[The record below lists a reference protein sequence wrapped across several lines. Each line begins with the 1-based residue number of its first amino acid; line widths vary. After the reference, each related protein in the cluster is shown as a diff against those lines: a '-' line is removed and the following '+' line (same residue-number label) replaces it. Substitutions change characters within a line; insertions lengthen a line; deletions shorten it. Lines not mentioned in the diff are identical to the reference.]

1 MISRNLSSR
10 RVSMWML
17 LASIVLKCHAHA
29 YLFGYYEHIAGEDQD
44 GFTPRITIGLKNC
57 FKCEHWNSC
66 WWGPCQIPIPASIVY
81 AERLWDGLVVFA
93 STFEVLVRGF
103 TLGFGMRMF
112 HFIFSEAGPD
122 ATKPSNVLRSYRRK
136 ILISVVA
143 GLSLAAFLHGSSLF
157 VPVEIRQDW
166 FQYQHH
172 NDHSKQSSLPNTD
185 VPLTL
190 YLYIRRELATTYTKA
205 DGTLD
210 CPSTCDGEIC
220 NNSTCN
226 FPIDIC
232 PYVWTRFGTGLA
244 YLATTL
250 EVLLRGFFLGFGA
263 RMLKFMFLA
272 DVPSSSSKNNRPD
285 SNQELQS
292 SNDNSDE
299 YRLLLESFKH
309 RGLVSVVSGLS
320 VAAIVHGSSL
330 FVPTGLRDIWFVQ
343 GADIDDLLVRICNP
357 FPIYYFWDKFVESL
371 GINLLKTCSGSCCR
385 SK

>member
-1 MISRNLSSR
+1 MMLSRNLSSR

-17 LASIVLKCHAHA
+17 LASMVLKCHVHA
-29 YLFGYYEHIAGEDQD
+29 YLFGYYEHIVVGDQD
-44 GFTPRITIGLKNC
+44 GFTPRITKGLINC

-66 WWGPCQIPIPASIVY
+66 WWGPCQIPIPTSIVY

-112 HFIFSEAGPD
+112 IFIFSEADPI
-122 ATKPSNVLRSYRRK
+122 AARPSSVFRSYRRF
-136 ILISVVA
+136 ILISIVT

-157 VPVEIRQDW
+157 VPVEIRQEW
-166 FQYQHH
+166 FQY
-172 NDHSKQSSLPNTD
+172 NNHSQQSRLPTTD
-185 VPLTL
+185 VPVTL
-190 YLYIRRELATTYTKA
+190 YLYIRRELATTYIKA

-226 FPIDIC
+226 FPIDIW
-232 PYVWTRFGTGLA
+232 PYVWSRFGSGLA

-263 RMLKFMFLA
+263 RMLKFMFLT
-272 DVPSSSSKNNRPD
+272 DVPSSSSQNDRTD

-292 SNDNSDE
+292 GNDSSDE
-299 YRLLLESFKH
+299 YHLLLESFKR
-309 RGLVSVVSGLS
+309 RGWVSVVSGLS

-330 FVPTGLRDIWFVQ
+330 FVPARLRDIWFVQ
-343 GADIDDLLVRICNP
+343 GADIDDVLVPWLVSISQSIA
-357 FPIYYFWDKFVESL
+357 FVTFWVMLFKACL
-371 GINLLKTCSGSCCR
+371 GSCCR
-385 SK
+385 SKSL